1 MNSYINHEK
10 NGKSLSA
17 TINELKV
24 EFKEFAQTRYQMLQA
39 EMKEKLTA
47 WKTGIPLMLVGAVFA
62 FVAFL
67 VLTGAL
73 VYVVAIALG
82 VGWAL
87 AAVGLLYLI
96 LAAVTAS
103 IGYAEISH
111 NQLKPE
117 RTLRVL
123 KEDQMWIQNEA
134 RSA

>member
-1 MNSYINHEK
+1 MANYSNHER

-17 TINELKV
+17 TINELKQ
-24 EFKEFAQTRYQMLQA
+24 ELREFAQTRLQMLRA
-39 EMKEKLTA
+39 EMNEKLTA

-62 FVAFL
+62 FVGFL

-73 VYVVAIALG
+73 VFVVAIPLG
-82 VGWAL
+82 IGWAL

-96 LAAVTAS
+96 LAAVTAG

-123 KEDQMWIQNEA
+123 KEDQIWIQNEA

>member
-1 MNSYINHEK
+1 VANYSNHER

-17 TINELKV
+17 TINELKQ
-24 EFKEFAQTRYQMLQA
+24 ELREFAQTRLQMLQA
-39 EMKEKLTA
+39 EMNEKLTA

-62 FVAFL
+62 FVGFL

-73 VYVVAIALG
+73 VFVVAIPLG
-82 VGWAL
+82 IGWAL

-96 LAAVTAS
+96 LAAVTAW

-123 KEDQMWIQNEA
+123 KEDQIWIQNEA